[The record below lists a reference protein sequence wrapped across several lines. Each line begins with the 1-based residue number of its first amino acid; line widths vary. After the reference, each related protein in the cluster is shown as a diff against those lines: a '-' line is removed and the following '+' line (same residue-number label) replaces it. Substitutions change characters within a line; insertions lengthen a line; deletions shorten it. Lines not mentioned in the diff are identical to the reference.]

1 MMQPKIVKRYI
12 GAVETITD
20 DFISR
25 VRLQR
30 DDKNET
36 PADFG
41 NEMNKW
47 ALESIAFV
55 ALDQRL
61 GLFLDPPNAQ
71 AQTLIQV
78 RILFENIPLL

>member
-1 MMQPKIVKRYI
+1 MMQPKIVSRYI
-12 GAVETITD
+12 AAVETITD
-20 DFISR
+20 DFINR

-47 ALESIAFV
+47 ALESIAYV

-61 GLFLDPPNAQ
+61 GLFLDPPNPDAQ
-71 AQTLIQV
+71 RLIEV
-78 RILFENIPLL
+78 RRC